1 MSGTGR
7 NLKIT
12 LVALGL
18 AHMVAALVYKYDA
31 FAGITGMLYADG
43 QPVGGDFINLWTA
56 ARMVL
61 TGHAGEVYSVEAFK
75 AYQATL
81 TGGADM
87 GLRLWAYPPHSLLF
101 AWPLGLFGYHAALAG
116 WSVFGIGMLLIGA
129 RRFGFDR
136 LETAVLLVSPATVLN
151 LYYGQ
156 TGSVATGLML
166 LALSARTSRDAVP
179 AGAAAILTI
188 KPQAGFLLP
197 VLWLFERRWRMIL
210 TTGAVAVILAV
221 LSVAL
226 FGLAP
231 WRDYLGDT
239 LPALSA
245 LERHGTGPFLT
256 MIPSVFIAM
265 RLVSG
270 DSAMALAVH
279 AAFAAAGGLV
289 LLWRLWRVRDPERR
303 AAMVL
308 VATVLMTPYMH
319 NYDLGLLLCG
329 ALIVARRPW
338 VADSGPLRA
347 ELFVLIAWMLP
358 QLVVLFSILGAPISP
373 LLILPLL
380 FLA

>member
-1 MSGTGR
+1 MGGAGR

-12 LVALGL
+12 LLALGIV
-18 AHMVAALVYKYDA
+18 HIVACCAYEFGNL
-31 FAGITGMLYADG
+31 AGIDGLLYADG
-43 QPVGGDFINLWTA
+43 RPVGGDFINLWTV

-61 TGHAGEVYSVEAFK
+61 TGHAGDIYPVAAYK

-81 TGGADM
+81 TGGANM
-87 GLRLWAYPPHSLLF
+87 GLRLWAYPPHSLLLV
-101 AWPLGLFGYHAALAG
+101 WPLGFLSYYTALVA
-116 WSVFGIGMLLIGA
+116 WSGLGLVLLLLGA

-136 LETAVLLVSPATVLN
+136 LETAVLLTSPATVLN

-156 TGSVATGLML
+156 TGSVAAGLML
-166 LALSARTSRDAVP
+166 LALSARTPRDPVP

-197 VLWLFERRWRMIL
+197 VLWLFQRRWHMIAATAL
-210 TTGAVAVILAV
+210 LAIALGGLSAAV
-221 LSVAL
+221 
-226 FGLAP
+226 FGVAP

-239 LPALSA
+239 LPVLSD
-245 LERHGTGPFLT
+245 LERNGTGPFLT

-265 RLVSG
+265 RIVTG
-270 DSAMALAVH
+270 DADAALAAH
-279 AAFAAAGGLV
+279 AAFAAAVGL
-289 LLWRLWRVRDPERR
+289 LFLWRLWRVRDPERR
-303 AAMVL
+303 AAL
-308 VATVLMTPYMH
+308 LLLATVLMTPYLH

-338 VADSGPLRA
+338 VVDSGLLRA
-347 ELFVLIAWMLP
+347 ELPVVLAWTLP
-358 QLVVLFSILGAPISP
+358 QLVVFLNIAGVPVSP